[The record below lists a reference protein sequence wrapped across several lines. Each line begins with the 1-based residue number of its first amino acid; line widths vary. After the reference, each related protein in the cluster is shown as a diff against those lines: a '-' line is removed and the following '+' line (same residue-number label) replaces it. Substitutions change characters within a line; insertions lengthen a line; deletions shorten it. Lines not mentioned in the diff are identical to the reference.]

1 MKKFFLTRA
10 GVVLMCLVGCF
21 AAVSCGGSGNAD
33 TDTDTATYT
42 ATSDTLSALMGHC
55 VGRQMLSQLLEYRTL
70 VDSTYSIADFADGIS
85 VVIDRR
91 HPLAFA
97 NGASMALQANQDFD
111 ALEDA
116 GFKIDRSR
124 MLDIFES
131 NINPNDS
138 VAPEALQTAGE
149 RYMAF
154 MEKLVA
160 SGASKATP
168 EQIDTLQILYG
179 KLLATS
185 LNMDIHNY
193 YVNECKPYDSAT
205 FVRGMRAVASE
216 RHSVAY
222 CAGVYQGAM
231 LAEQM
236 AVIEKKG
243 VNVGRETVLDEVR
256 KALALKKVDSDEVKA
271 SYDRFMEIMNR
282 IDKAYY
288 DAEDARMASTDEA
301 IQNIKTGEALVAK
314 MKKNDPRAKTTD
326 SGLTY
331 IIYIEGTGDFIT
343 DNDRVSAS
351 FTGSHLDGKV
361 FETDREGTLTPVTV
375 VPGLKEGLKM
385 LKKGAKATF
394 WVPGNLG
401 YGGHGAAHAGIGP
414 METIV
419 FDVEVTDVSK

>member
-193 YVNECKPYDSAT
+193 YVNEGKPYDSAT

-243 VNVGRETVLDEVR
+243 VNVRRETVLDEVR

>member
-243 VNVGRETVLDEVR
+243 VNVRRETVLDEVR

>member
-1 MKKFFLTRA
+1 MKKIFLTRA

-193 YVNECKPYDSAT
+193 YVNEGKPYDSAT

-243 VNVGRETVLDEVR
+243 VNVRRETVLDEVR

-331 IIYIEGTGDFIT
+331 IIYSEGTGDFIT

-361 FETDREGTLTPVTV
+361 FETDREGTLTPATV

>member
-168 EQIDTLQILYG
+168 EQIDTLQMLYG

-193 YVNECKPYDSAT
+193 YVNEGKPYDSAT

-243 VNVGRETVLDEVR
+243 VNVRRETVLDEVR

-331 IIYIEGTGDFIT
+331 IIYSEGTGDFIT